1 MKKSVGKRWLP
12 CLLAIC
18 SVCLIVAS
26 INFKATATDK
36 ERFIIPDE
44 IVKTVYVGTYAN
56 VARVMPSEENA
67 ENYHFGV
74 INDTT
79 GELVQTDGYRF
90 VPERAGKYK
99 CVYSYESAGEKYE
112 YTYLINA
119 ILSDAPVFL
128 EEPNFPYAFVSG
140 VTYELPQ
147 LVAYDYSD
155 GEKKVAKVS
164 VAAKIDGK
172 SLVVNEYGITPES
185 DDTGATVT
193 ITYTAASASNSKI
206 IEKSIPVVQVYKEN
220 GQVDMTGL
228 FYQTDAQRVSADSD
242 KITLTTTSDM
252 NVQFANLLS
261 AEGLEI
267 VTGFGANYE
276 AERIVLRVE
285 SYYDPS
291 VAVTLAFDKGRKAS
305 GNGEVILNG
314 KERKKFEF
322 SENQKLKLVIDNK
335 NSRLLTDQG
344 EVLFSVKTDLN
355 GGQFT
360 GFPDE
365 MVKVSIKAE
374 GVYGTCDLN
383 IYQINLQMISNQNSD
398 LVQPSLLTSDI
409 GAEMMVGE
417 TIRMQYFAAVDVIDP
432 CATVSV
438 TASLM
443 GTPVDID
450 VNENGSF
457 AFTPEKAGSYMFRF
471 VTLDRSGNEGEYR
484 KVMYVLDTEKPS
496 LEIGGQIPDTVKLN
510 ETLKLPSASASDN
523 NGNDKLLIYVTI
535 VYPSAQNRVIASA
548 TGGILSGAEF
558 TFENAGKYFIRYIA
572 VDEYENFVLS
582 EYEIECK
589 E

>member
-1 MKKSVGKRWLP
+1 MKKTVGKRWL
-12 CLLAIC
+12 LWFLAVC
-18 SVCLIVAS
+18 SVFLIVAG
-26 INFKATATDK
+26 INFKAQATDK
-36 ERFIIPDE
+36 ERFILPKE
-44 IVKTVYVGTYAN
+44 IVKSVYVGTYAN
-56 VARVMPSEENA
+56 IARVMPSEENA

-90 VPERAGKYK
+90 VPEHAGKYK
-99 CVYSYESAGEKYE
+99 CVYSYESEGEKYE

-140 VTYELPQ
+140 VTYELPRP
-147 LVAYDYSD
+147 VAYDYSGGD
-155 GEKKVAKVS
+155 KKVAKVS
-164 VAAKIDGK
+164 VAARIGEKN
-172 SLVVNEYGITPES
+172 LAVNENNITPES
-185 DDTGATVT
+185 DNMGDRVT

-206 IEKSIPVVQVYKEN
+206 IEKSIPVVRVYKEN
-220 GQVDMTGL
+220 GVDMTGL
-228 FYQTDAQRVSADSD
+228 FYQTDAQRVFADSD
-242 KITLTTTSDM
+242 KITLTATNDM
-252 NVQFANLLS
+252 DVQFANLLS

-267 VTGFGANYE
+267 VTGFGARCE

-291 VAVTLAFDKGRKAS
+291 VAFTLAFDKGRKAS

-322 SENQKLKLVIDNK
+322 SENQKLKLAVDNK
-335 NSRLLTDQG
+335 KSRLLTDQN

-383 IYQINLQMISNQNSD
+383 IYQINLQMISNQTSD
-398 LVQPSLLTSDI
+398 FVQPSLLTSDI

-457 AFTPEKAGSYMFRF
+457 SFTPEKAGSYMFRF
-471 VTLDRSGNEGEYR
+471 ITLDRSGNEGEYR
-484 KVMYVLDTEKPS
+484 KVMYVLDAEKPS
-496 LEIGGQIPDTVKLN
+496 LEVDGSIPDTVQPNK
-510 ETLKLPSASASDN
+510 TLKLPSATASDN
-523 NGNDKLLIYVTI
+523 NGNDKLLVYVTI
-535 VYPSAQNRVIASA
+535 VYPSAQTRVIASA
-548 TGGILSGAEF
+548 TGGILSDAEF

-572 VDEYENFVLS
+572 VDEYDNFVLS
-582 EYEIECK
+582 EYKIECK